1 GSRHQG
7 RGQGLPGCDGD
18 GPGGV
23 QGEHRQAVQP
33 DARARLRAP
42 HVRRRD
48 RGAGHR
54 QYVGPLHLRAD
65 ARAGA
70 AACGRDDAFAA
81 ALDDP
86 VGVGHRRPA
95 GDRARP
101 GRRGVL
107 RVGAPAGARP
117 VHGHARLQRPV
128 QGVGSRRRIRGHPRR
143 PCRRDAG
150 AASREAGRPQGHR
163 ERVAGWG
170 VSARTHRV
178 TGASD
183 DRALRWAAAA
193 CALAIGALVAG
204 CGSGTP
210 SRHCGGTLEVMAVW
224 TGTEQRNFSRVIA
237 GFESA
242 TGASV
247 SYTAAPAGVPAALDA
262 RLAAHNPPDVA
273 FLPQPGALRRYASE
287 GALVPLD
294 PPTRRN
300 VDRNYSAAWLDLASV
315 AGRPFGV
322 WFKAADKS
330 LVWYN
335 VGAFENAGVVPPTT
349 IDGLVHV
356 ARTLTSTGVPAFSV
370 GGANPWT
377 LDDWFANL
385 YLRVAGPAR
394 YDLLA
399 AHRLAWTDESVKG
412 TLRLMSQVLSPG
424 ALAGGPV
431 GALGMSFSSSVAALA
446 SDPPGAAM
454 TSEAEFVLGAL
465 PPDAAVE
472 PGRDIDVFP
481 FPSVAPAEPGVAAPA
496 VAAAP
501 S

>member
-1 GSRHQG
+1 
-7 RGQGLPGCDGD
+7 
-18 GPGGV
+18 
-23 QGEHRQAVQP
+23 
-33 DARARLRAP
+33 
-42 HVRRRD
+42 
-48 RGAGHR
+48 
-54 QYVGPLHLRAD
+54 
-65 ARAGA
+65 
-70 AACGRDDAFAA
+70 
-81 ALDDP
+81 
-86 VGVGHRRPA
+86 
-95 GDRARP
+95 
-101 GRRGVL
+101 
-107 RVGAPAGARP
+107 
-117 VHGHARLQRPV
+117 
-128 QGVGSRRRIRGHPRR
+128 
-143 PCRRDAG
+143 
-150 AASREAGRPQGHR
+150 
-163 ERVAGWG
+163 
-170 VSARTHRV
+170 
-178 TGASD
+178 
-183 DRALRWAAAA
+183 
-193 CALAIGALVAG
+193 
-204 CGSGTP
+204 
-210 SRHCGGTLEVMAVW
+210 VW

-501 S
+501 SGVVAGGDVAVALRATPLAAAFLAYLATPDAAARWASQGGFISPNANLDLAVYPDDLTRSVARSVLEAGDALRFGMADLQPPSFGANQAAGMQGELRAFLLTRDVDATASRLEQAARAAYRP